1 MRLNARL
8 SAEHAAQLTQIQEQT
23 QASVS
28 EIIRRA
34 LEVYYQ
40 TVCKRPTSAKEV
52 FATTGF
58 MGCAE
63 DEPELGATYKSKLAS
78 SWDQKHDPR

>member
-1 MRLNARL
+1 MRINVRL

-34 LEVYYQ
+34 LEVIITRFARVPLPRTKCCPPQDLLDAARPSQ
-40 TVCKRPTSAKEV
+40 TLGPPTNPS
-52 FATTGF
+52 
-58 MGCAE
+58 
-63 DEPELGATYKSKLAS
+63 
-78 SWDQKHDPR
+78 

>member
-40 TVCKRPTSAKEV
+40 MVCKTSHLCEGSV
-52 FATTGF
+52 CHYGV
-58 MGCAE
+58 
-63 DEPELGATYKSKLAS
+63 Y
-78 SWDQKHDPR
+78 WVR